1 MPGAEAGRCEDEPL
15 ERRDFLLK
23 DIAVKKKDKTGL
35 AHYKSLSEPELDAL
49 WKNRAAHGIAG
60 PEEALLRTVL
70 RDRKGFK
77 PVETFVSI
85 CQRCNLPAD
94 NCACHR

>member
-1 MPGAEAGRCEDEPL
+1 MPKKENAAAPVV
-15 ERRDFLLK
+15 RDKAYYDALPDADL
-23 DIAVKKKDKTGL
+23 DK
-35 AHYKSLSEPELDAL
+35 L
-49 WKNRAAHGIAG
+49 WKNRVKLKITGT
-60 PEEALLRTVL
+60 EELLLRHLL
-70 RDRKGFK
+70 RERKGFK

>member
-1 MPGAEAGRCEDEPL
+1 MPKKTTPDSKPVT
-15 ERRDFLLK
+15 RDKAYYDALP
-23 DIAVKKKDKTGL
+23 DA
-35 AHYKSLSEPELDAL
+35 ELDKH
-49 WKNRAAHGIAG
+49 WKNRAKLKISGT
-60 PEEALLRTVL
+60 EELLLRHLV
-70 RDRKGFK
+70 RERKGFK